1 MRVAALAVLATIGPG
16 CARGADWLR
25 LSTPHFELLTD
36 GGGKAARAALERLEQ
51 IRGVL
56 ATPPMAGRARL
67 RVFLFSSEAE
77 FRAYADSPKA
87 AGFYRSGAERD
98 FIVLHSGAGL
108 TRAAAHEYVHRIL
121 QQGEAPLPLW
131 FEEGTAELYSNLGV
145 GRKQMT
151 VGQPIPEHLAVLA
164 SEKWLT
170 AAELT
175 GANLRS
181 PLYNE
186 RERAGM
192 FYAQSWALVHMLN
205 LAPGWRERMGRFAE
219 SLTGGDADSFRQAF
233 AKSTDEA
240 LKELHGYL
248 SRMTSVS
255 VEAPVR
261 TSESVTVERVG
272 IAAAELACADLAVRL
287 GRTAL
292 ARKLVEAAKK
302 AQPKAP
308 EAEAGLGDVALAE
321 GDRGEARA
329 RFEHAIAM
337 GSRDAEV
344 YFQLA
349 LLDRDEGAPASQVD
363 ALLRQAV
370 AHDPGFGEAQLLLG
384 LEAHEPGL
392 AVEHLNAAARA
403 LPERSYVWHAFGVA
417 QAKTGETDAARVSAL
432 RALRTA
438 ATEQEQSMAESLLDS
453 LK

>member
-1 MRVAALAVLATIGPG
+1 MRVAALAVLTAIGPG
-16 CARGADWLR
+16 CAWGTDWFR
-25 LSTPHFELLTD
+25 LSTSHFELLTD
-36 GGGKAARAALERLEQ
+36 GGGKAARATLDRLEQ

-56 ATPPMAGRARL
+56 ATPPMANRAPL
-67 RVFLFSSEAE
+67 RVFLFGSEAE
-77 FRAYADSPKA
+77 FRAYADSPRAK
-87 AGFYRSGAERD
+87 GFYRSGGERD
-98 FIVLHSGAGL
+98 FIVLHGGAGL

-121 QQGEAPLPLW
+121 QQGETPLPLW

-145 GRKQMT
+145 GSKQMT
-151 VGQPIPEHLAVLA
+151 VGQPIPEHLSALA
-164 SEKWLT
+164 SGKWL
-170 AAELT
+170 AAGELT
-175 GANLRS
+175 GANRRS
-181 PLYNE
+181 AVYNE

-205 LAPGWRERMGRFAE
+205 LAPGWSERMGRFAE
-219 SLTGGDADSFRQAF
+219 LLADGDADAFRQAF
-233 AKSTDEA
+233 GKSTDEA

-261 TSESVTVERVG
+261 TNESVTIERVG

-321 GDRGEARA
+321 GKTGEARA

-337 GSRDAEV
+337 GSRDAELR
-344 YFQLA
+344 FQLA
-349 LLDRDEGAPASQVD
+349 ILERDEGAPASQVD

-370 AHDPGFGEAQLLLG
+370 ARDPGLGEAQLLLG
-384 LEAHEPGL
+384 LQAHEPGL
-392 AVEHLNAAARA
+392 AVEHLKAAARA
-403 LPERSYVWHAFGVA
+403 LPERSYVWHELGLA
-417 QAKTGETDAARVSAL
+417 QAKTGEMGAARISGL
-432 RALRTA
+432 RALQTA
-438 ATEQEQSMAESLLDS
+438 GTEQEERMAESLLDS